1 MIHKF
6 WNVRLASATPELVEG
21 QPPMDGTADEAGR
34 NAVRDE
40 EERME
45 EKVYRIWSV
54 LSTFEESSAACISDM
69 LLHVSNGAYV
79 DGVLVAKKF
88 ILHVD
93 ILFTSADKL
102 DLVMVHSGMK
112 GEYCWLPGLLDRT
125 DMCRSLI
132 LARSEVAM
140 QEDRRLLLTFI
151 QDTGQGRA

>member
-6 WNVRLASATPELVEG
+6 WNVRLASSQDATETKRQMEN
-21 QPPMDGTADEAGR
+21 TTDEEGR
-34 NAVRDE
+34 NQVREE

-88 ILHVD
+88 IWHVD
-93 ILFTSADKL
+93 ILFHTADKL
-102 DLVMVHSGMK
+102 DANMTRSGSK
-112 GEYCWLPGLLDRT
+112 GKFCLT
-125 DMCRSLI
+125 LI
-132 LARSEVAM
+132 KKA
-140 QEDRRLLLTFI
+140 QH
-151 QDTGQGRA
+151 

>member
-6 WNVRLASATPELVEG
+6 WNVRLASSTEDPEAQRKLE
-21 QPPMDGTADEAGR
+21 DNTDEVGR
-34 NAVRDE
+34 NAVREE

-88 ILHVD
+88 IWHVD
-93 ILFTSADKL
+93 ILFRSADKL
-102 DLVMVHSGMK
+102 DATMAQIGPK
-112 GEYCWLPGLLDRT
+112 GIPLQFCLLYYI
-125 DMCRSLI
+125 C
-132 LARSEVAM
+132 
-140 QEDRRLLLTFI
+140 
-151 QDTGQGRA
+151 

>member
-6 WNVRLASATPELVEG
+6 WNVRLASSQDASETLRQLEN
-21 QPPMDGTADEAGR
+21 TTDEEGR
-34 NAVRDE
+34 NQVREE

-88 ILHVD
+88 IWHVD
-93 ILFTSADKL
+93 ILFHTADKL
-102 DLVMVHSGMK
+102 DANMTKSGSK
-112 GEYCWLPGLLDRT
+112 GEC
-125 DMCRSLI
+125 SLTI
-132 LARSEVAM
+132 M
-140 QEDRRLLLTFI
+140 K
-151 QDTGQGRA
+151 

>member
-6 WNVRLASATPELVEG
+6 WNVRLASSQDAIDIRQQLENT
-21 QPPMDGTADEAGR
+21 TDEEGR
-34 NAVRDE
+34 NQVREE

-88 ILHVD
+88 IWHVD
-93 ILFTSADKL
+93 ILFHTADKL
-102 DLVMVHSGMK
+102 DANMMESGSK
-112 GEYCWLPGLLDRT
+112 GKCSFQLT
-125 DMCRSLI
+125 K
-132 LARSEVAM
+132 LA
-140 QEDRRLLLTFI
+140 
-151 QDTGQGRA
+151 GY